1 MCVCAY
7 LREKEREEERER
19 QRKGGREGVC
29 DWGKKN
35 SGMKGKGKKETLV
48 HNQELKC
55 LVETEV

>member
-1 MCVCAY
+1 MCIFEGKGEG
-7 LREKEREEERER
+7 RGER

-29 DWGKKN
+29 AWGKKT